1 MKIAII
7 AGPHRKISQSA
18 KVANWIG
25 NRLGS
30 LGHQSWILDLGNHK
44 LPVWDDSFW
53 EGGESWDKIWKPI
66 EAELKNAEAFVFVTP
81 EYSGMASPGLK
92 NFLLYC
98 NSTLLGHKPVLIS
111 AVSASRGGA
120 YPIAELRMSSY
131 KNTKLCYIPE
141 HIIVRDAEH
150 VLNGPESASK
160 EDSYIRDR
168 IDFALKILVS
178 YGEVLKQVRD
188 SGVTVKKE
196 FPNGM

>member
-1 MKIAII
+1 MKLAIV

-18 KVANWIG
+18 KVAKWMA
-25 NRLGS
+25 NRLES
-30 LGHQSWILDLGNHK
+30 FGHEAWVLDLGNHK

-53 EGGESWDKIWKPI
+53 DGGEEWDKIWKPI
-66 EAELKNAEAFVFVTP
+66 EAELKSADAYVFVTP

-92 NFLLYC
+92 NFILYC
-98 NSTLLGHKPVLIS
+98 NNGVVGHKPVLIG

-120 YPIAELRMSSY
+120 YPVAELRMSSY

-150 VLNGPESASK
+150 VLNGPESAGN
-160 EDSYIRDR
+160 EDSYIRNR

-178 YGEVLKQVRD
+178 YGEALKTVRD

-196 FPNGM
+196 FSNGM

>member
-1 MKIAII
+1 MKLAII
-7 AGPHRKISQSA
+7 VGSHRKISQST
-18 KVANWIG
+18 KVAKWMSS
-25 NRLGS
+25 RLES
-30 LGHQSWILDLGNHK
+30 FGHQTWVLDLGVHK

-53 EGGESWDKIWKPI
+53 DGGEDWDRIWKPI
-66 EAELKNAEAFVFVTP
+66 ESELKNADAFIFVTP

-98 NSTLLGHKPVLIS
+98 NSSLLGHKPVLIG

-141 HIIVRDAEH
+141 HIIVRDAEQ

-160 EDSYIRDR
+160 EDSYIRGR

-178 YGEVLKQVRD
+178 YGEALKAVRD
-188 SGVTVKKE
+188 SGVTFKKE
-196 FPNGM
+196 FANGM

>member
-1 MKIAII
+1 MKFVIV

-25 NRLGS
+25 NKLEA
-30 LGHQSWILDLGNHK
+30 LGHRSWILDLGNHK

-53 EGGESWDKIWKPI
+53 EGGEFWDKIWKPI
-66 EAELKNAEAFVFVTP
+66 ETELKTAEAFVFVTP
-81 EYSGMASPGLK
+81 EYSGMASPSLK

-98 NSTLLGHKPVLIS
+98 NSNLLGHKPVLIC

-131 KNTKLCYIPE
+131 KNTRLCYIPE

-150 VLNGPESASK
+150 ILNGPEPVNQ
-160 EDSYIRDR
+160 EDTYIRNR

-178 YGEVLKQVRD
+178 YGEALKQVRD
-188 SGVTVKKE
+188 SGVTFRKE